1 MVTSCLLI
9 SISVSPSLW
18 SVSDPSLSVC
28 RPWARPG
35 LPDWPGPPG
44 KWMKKSESW
53 LSWRLLLAP
62 YIRTNKSWLWM
73 HGNRIEPCV
82 DCGLISFIKIR
93 EIIAGTGGILCVRA
107 WHRDT
112 LTHSPG
118 NWLPPVPGRN
128 ARRPLLCVRGRV
140 LRDCNAGPVQ
150 GAGAG
155 TVFSPVETSSWSR
168 TRRRQSWH
176 HVLATKNYFDKN
188 SLETLQWPPQWP
200 SPVQTAECCIS
211 DQ

>member
-1 MVTSCLLI
+1 MMTADTDLGIVPRIDGWWRVVCW
-9 SISVSPSLW
+9 SPSLYRHLPDLRLW
-18 SVSDPSLSVC
+18 PEPQCLQTMG
-28 RPWARPG
+28 PA
-35 LPDWPGPPG
+35 LPDWPGPSG
-44 KWMKKSESW
+44 KWMKKSESL
-53 LSWRLLLAP
+53 LSWDYWVLLTSELTRADYECMGTVLRP
-62 YIRTNKSWLWM
+62 
-73 HGNRIEPCV
+73 V

-93 EIIAGTGGILCVRA
+93 EIIAGTGGILWVRA

-118 NWLPPVPGRN
+118 NWLPPVSGRN

-176 HVLATKNYFDKN
+176 HVLATKNTKYLIKI
-188 SLETLQWPPQWP
+188 
-200 SPVQTAECCIS
+200 V
-211 DQ
+211 